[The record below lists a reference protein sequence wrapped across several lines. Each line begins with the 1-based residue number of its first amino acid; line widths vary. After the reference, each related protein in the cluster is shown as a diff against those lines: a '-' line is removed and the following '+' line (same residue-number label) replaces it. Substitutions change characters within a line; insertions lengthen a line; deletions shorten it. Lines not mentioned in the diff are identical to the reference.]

1 MTWLWYILVGAAIGI
16 IARLIR
22 PGKENM
28 GWIMTLIIGIVA
40 AVIAKVIGQFS
51 GWYDFWWIG
60 FVVAIA
66 LAFLL
71 IVIYGAMKG
80 KK

>member
-1 MTWLWYILVGAAIGI
+1 MTWLWYILVGAVIGI
-16 IARLIR
+16 IARLIH

-40 AVIAKVIGQFS
+40 AIIAKLIGQFT
-51 GWYDFWWIG
+51 GWFDFWWIG
-60 FVVAIA
+60 FVVSIA
-66 LAFLL
+66 LAFFL